1 MLIINFPNN
10 FRAEKHFLQS
20 NIFQNVLQFVQHW
33 KKSHIQFWNNCRESK
48 CKNFFIFW

>member
-10 FRAEKHFLQS
+10 FRAENHFLQS

-33 KKSHIQFWNNCRESK
+33 KKKSYTGLEQL
-48 CKNFFIFW
+48 